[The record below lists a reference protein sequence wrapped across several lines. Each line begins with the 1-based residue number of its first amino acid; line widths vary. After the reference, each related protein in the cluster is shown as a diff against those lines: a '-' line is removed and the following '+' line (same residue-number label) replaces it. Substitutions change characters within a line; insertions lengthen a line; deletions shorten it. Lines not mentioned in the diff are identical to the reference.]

1 MRAGRTRGLALF
13 GLAWLLTASALAG
26 EPASLRI
33 SQALAEGTQVK
44 VYARVS
50 DALGAPVA
58 DETLTFHATL
68 GTQVAE
74 VVSSTPFAAS
84 GEGVLYLFLVDLSR
98 SLDAATFERIRQ
110 ALREWVAALGPQDR
124 AAILSFGTQVRT
136 LVAPTADPAA
146 LNTAIAGL
154 KPTEPHTA
162 LHEALA
168 QGLIL
173 GQQRG
178 ADLPSRRALVVLSD
192 GRDDAPG
199 GMTAEEVEARLT
211 EGAVPIYAMG
221 FSRARDRAS
230 REAGLAA
237 LGRFA
242 RQSGGL
248 FIDASAGDLAGSYA
262 TMRERIREVLR
273 LEVRCP
279 SCLADGNRYRLQLAL
294 TQDGRTLSDGVD
306 VRLYPPVTA
315 APSSGAPRAGNT
327 APAGTGAGGGP
338 SGEPDGPGGEGT
350 ERPADADAPGAGQ
363 GPGADGTPATGP
375 NSAGSAPGASPHDE
389 SGAQPVA
396 ETPSGTT
403 PGASLPGDP
412 AAPTGTGTPAGA
424 APGVSPPGEPAAPT
438 GTETPVGTAPG
449 ASPSGEPAAQSGTDT
464 PAGQAPGVSLPDAP
478 ASTPALDATLA
489 NLAAWWPWL
498 LGAVGLGGVL
508 LFLGL
513 RRRGPGARSIPPV
526 PVPEAEPL
534 AETPI
539 TFPPPPP
546 SGPMEPTR
554 RQQAAPAG
562 PALSLAYMKGRRRGE
577 VARLVLAP
585 DGVIGRNGACALAL
599 VGDDEVSARH
609 ARLFVQD
616 HRLLLEDLGSTNGTW
631 LNGVRLFAPTPL
643 REGDVLRV
651 GQTELRL
658 GEIGDSR

>member
-1 MRAGRTRGLALF
+1 MRAGRTRGLGLL
-13 GLAWLLTASALAG
+13 GLAWLLATSALAG

-98 SLDAATFERIRQ
+98 SLDTATFERIRQ

-199 GMTAEEVEARLT
+199 GMTAEEVETRLT

-262 TMRERIREVLR
+262 AMRERIREVLR

-279 SCLADGNRYRLQLAL
+279 GCVADGNRYRLQLAL

-315 APSSGAPRAGNT
+315 APSSGAPGAGNSV
-327 APAGTGAGGGP
+327 PAGTGAGGGP
-338 SGEPDGPGGEGT
+338 SGEPAAPGGEGT
-350 ERPADADAPGAGQ
+350 GRPADADAPGAPAADAGPAGGSEAGQ
-363 GPGADGTPATGP
+363 GAGAGAAPANGP
-375 NSAGSAPGASPHDE
+375 NPAGTAPVAPGQGE
-389 SGAQPVA
+389 
-396 ETPSGTT
+396 
-403 PGASLPGDP
+403 P
-412 AAPTGTGTPAGA
+412 AVPTGTGTPAGA

-438 GTETPVGTAPG
+438 GTETPV
-449 ASPSGEPAAQSGTDT
+449 
-464 PAGQAPGVSLPDAP
+464 
-478 ASTPALDATLA
+478 
-489 NLAAWWPWL
+489 
-498 LGAVGLGGVL
+498 
-508 LFLGL
+508 
-513 RRRGPGARSIPPV
+513 
-526 PVPEAEPL
+526 
-534 AETPI
+534 
-539 TFPPPPP
+539 
-546 SGPMEPTR
+546 
-554 RQQAAPAG
+554 
-562 PALSLAYMKGRRRGE
+562 
-577 VARLVLAP
+577 
-585 DGVIGRNGACALAL
+585 
-599 VGDDEVSARH
+599 
-609 ARLFVQD
+609 
-616 HRLLLEDLGSTNGTW
+616 
-631 LNGVRLFAPTPL
+631 
-643 REGDVLRV
+643 
-651 GQTELRL
+651 
-658 GEIGDSR
+658 

>member
-1 MRAGRTRGLALF
+1 MRAGRTRGLGLL
-13 GLAWLLTASALAG
+13 GLAWLLATSALAG

-50 DALGAPVA
+50 DALGAPLA

-84 GEGVLYLFLVDLSR
+84 GEGVLYLFLVDRSR

-154 KPTEPHTA
+154 KPTQPHTA

-178 ADLPSRRALVVLSD
+178 TDLPSRRALVVLSD

-211 EGAVPIYAMG
+211 EGAVPLYAMG

-262 TMRERIREVLR
+262 AMRERIREVLR

-279 SCLADGNRYRLQLAL
+279 GCVADGNRYRLQLAL
-294 TQDGRTLSDGVD
+294 TQNGRTLSDGVD
-306 VRLYPPVTA
+306 LRLYPPVPA
-315 APSSGAPRAGNT
+315 APSPAAPGAGNS

-338 SGEPDGPGGEGT
+338 SGEPAAPGGEGT
-350 ERPADADAPGAGQ
+350 GRPADADAPGAPAADAGPEGGSEAGQ
-363 GPGADGTPATGP
+363 GPASEGTPATGP
-375 NSAGSAPGASPHDE
+375 NPAGTA
-389 SGAQPVA
+389 PVA
-396 ETPSGTT
+396 PAQGE
-403 PGASLPGDP
+403 P
-412 AAPTGTGTPAGA
+412 AAPTGTGTPAGT
-424 APGVSPPGEPAAPT
+424 APGASTTGDPAAPA
-438 GTETPVGTAPG
+438 GTETPVGTVPG
-449 ASPSGEPAAQSGTDT
+449 ASPSGEPSAPTGDDTRVGT
-464 PAGQAPGVSLPDAP
+464 ANDAP
-478 ASTPALDATLA
+478 PPGASASTPALDATLA
-489 NLAAWWPWL
+489 NLATWWPWL

-513 RRRGPGARSIPPV
+513 RRRGPGARSTPPV
-526 PVPEAEPL
+526 LVPKAEPL
-534 AETPI
+534 PETPI
-539 TFPPPPP
+539 TFHPPPP
-546 SGPMEPTR
+546 SGPVEPTR
-554 RQQAAPAG
+554 RQQATPAG
-562 PALSLAYMKGRRRGE
+562 PALTLAYMKGRRRGE

-616 HRLLLEDLGSTNGTW
+616 RRLLLEDLGSTNGTW
-631 LNGVRLFAPTPL
+631 LNGVRLLAPTPL

-658 GEIGDSR
+658 GGIGESR

>member
-1 MRAGRTRGLALF
+1 MRAGRTRGLGLL
-13 GLAWLLTASALAG
+13 GLAWLLATSALAG

-33 SQALAEGTQVK
+33 SQALAEGTQVT

-178 ADLPSRRALVVLSD
+178 TDLPSRRALVVLSD

-262 TMRERIREVLR
+262 AMRERIREVLR

-279 SCLADGNRYRLQLAL
+279 GCVADGNRYRLQLAL

-315 APSSGAPRAGNT
+315 APSPAAPGAGNS

-338 SGEPDGPGGEGT
+338 SGEPAAPGGEGT
-350 ERPADADAPGAGQ
+350 ERPADADAPGAPAADAGPEGGSEAGQ
-363 GPGADGTPATGP
+363 GPGAEGTPATGP
-375 NSAGSAPGASPHDE
+375 NPAGTA
-389 SGAQPVA
+389 PVA
-396 ETPSGTT
+396 PAQGE
-403 PGASLPGDP
+403 P
-412 AAPTGTGTPAGA
+412 AAPTGTGTPAGT
-424 APGVSPPGEPAAPT
+424 APGASPPGDPAAPT

-449 ASPSGEPAAQSGTDT
+449 ASPSGEPAAPSGADT
-464 PAGQAPGVSLPDAP
+464 PAGPAPGAPPPGAP
-478 ASTPALDATLA
+478 ASTPASASALGATLA

-513 RRRGPGARSIPPV
+513 RRRGPGARSTPPV
-526 PVPEAEPL
+526 LVPEAEPL

-546 SGPMEPTR
+546 SGPLEPTR

-562 PALSLAYMKGRRRGE
+562 PALTLAYMKGRRRGE

-616 HRLLLEDLGSTNGTW
+616 RRLLLEDLGSTNGTW
-631 LNGVRLFAPTPL
+631 LNGVRLLAPTPL

-658 GEIGDSR
+658 GGIGDSR

>member
-1 MRAGRTRGLALF
+1 MRAGRTRGLGLL
-13 GLAWLLTASALAG
+13 GLAWLLATSALAG

-178 ADLPSRRALVVLSD
+178 TDLPSRRALVVLSD

-248 FIDASAGDLAGSYA
+248 FIDASAGDLAGTYA
-262 TMRERIREVLR
+262 AMRERIREVLR

-279 SCLADGNRYRLQLAL
+279 GCVADGNRYRLQLAL
-294 TQDGRTLSDGVD
+294 TQNGRTLSDGVD

-315 APSSGAPRAGNT
+315 APSPAAPGAGNS

-338 SGEPDGPGGEGT
+338 SGEPAAPGGEGT
-350 ERPADADAPGAGQ
+350 ERPADADAPGAPAADASPEGGSEAGQ
-363 GPGADGTPATGP
+363 GPGAEGTPATGP
-375 NSAGSAPGASPHDE
+375 NPAGTA
-389 SGAQPVA
+389 PVA
-396 ETPSGTT
+396 PAQGE
-403 PGASLPGDP
+403 P
-412 AAPTGTGTPAGA
+412 AAPTGTGTPVGT
-424 APGVSPPGEPAAPT
+424 APGASTTGDPAAPT

-449 ASPSGEPAAQSGTDT
+449 ASPSGEPAAPSGADT
-464 PAGQAPGVSLPDAP
+464 PAGPAPGAPPPGAP
-478 ASTPALDATLA
+478 ASTPASAPALGTSLA
-489 NLAAWWPWL
+489 SLAAWWPWL

-513 RRRGPGARSIPPV
+513 RRRGPGARSTPPV
-526 PVPEAEPL
+526 LVPEAEPL
-534 AETPI
+534 PETPI

-546 SGPMEPTR
+546 SGPVEPTR

-562 PALSLAYMKGRRRGE
+562 PALTLAYMKGRRRGE

-616 HRLLLEDLGSTNGTW
+616 RRLLLEDLGSTNGTW
-631 LNGVRLFAPTPL
+631 LNGVRLLAPTPL

-658 GEIGDSR
+658 GGIGDSR

>member
-1 MRAGRTRGLALF
+1 MRAGRTRGLGLL
-13 GLAWLLTASALAG
+13 GLAWLLATSALAG

-84 GEGVLYLFLVDLSR
+84 GEGVLYIFLVDLSR

-199 GMTAEEVEARLT
+199 GMTADEVEARLT

-262 TMRERIREVLR
+262 AMRERIREVLR

-279 SCLADGNRYRLQLAL
+279 GCVADGNRYRLQLAL
-294 TQDGRTLSDGVD
+294 TQAGRTLSDGVD
-306 VRLYPPVTA
+306 VRLYPPVTMAPSPA
-315 APSSGAPRAGNT
+315 APGAGNS
-327 APAGTGAGGGP
+327 APAGTGAGGG
-338 SGEPDGPGGEGT
+338 SGGEPAAPGSEGM
-350 ERPADADAPGAGQ
+350 ERPADADAPGTPAADAGPAGGSEAGQ
-363 GPGADGTPATGP
+363 GPAADATPATGP
-375 NSAGSAPGASPHDE
+375 NPAGPATDAPPPGVPASP
-389 SGAQPVA
+389 
-396 ETPSGTT
+396 
-403 PGASLPGDP
+403 
-412 AAPTGTGTPAGA
+412 
-424 APGVSPPGEPAAPT
+424 
-438 GTETPVGTAPG
+438 
-449 ASPSGEPAAQSGTDT
+449 
-464 PAGQAPGVSLPDAP
+464 P
-478 ASTPALDATLA
+478 ASSPAIDATLA
-489 NLAAWWPWL
+489 VLAAWWPWL

-513 RRRGPGARSIPPV
+513 RRRGPGARSTPPV
-526 PVPEAEPL
+526 LVPEAEPL

-539 TFPPPPP
+539 TFPPTPP
-546 SGPMEPTR
+546 SGPVEPTR
-554 RQQAAPAG
+554 RQQASPAG
-562 PALSLAYMKGRRRGE
+562 PALTLAYMKGRRRGE

-585 DGVIGRNGACALAL
+585 DGVIGRNGSCALAL

-616 HRLLLEDLGSTNGTW
+616 RRLLLEDLGSTNGTW
-631 LNGVRLFAPTPL
+631 LNGVRLLAPTPL

-658 GEIGDSR
+658 GGIGDSR

>member
-1 MRAGRTRGLALF
+1 MRAGRTRGLGLL
-13 GLAWLLTASALAG
+13 GLAWLLATSALAG

-110 ALREWVAALGPQDR
+110 ALREWMAALGPQDR

-146 LNTAIAGL
+146 LNTAIASL

-199 GMTAEEVEARLT
+199 GMTGEEVEARLT

-248 FIDASAGDLAGSYA
+248 FIDASAGDLAGTYA
-262 TMRERIREVLR
+262 AMRERIREVLR

-279 SCLADGNRYRLQLAL
+279 GCVADGNRYRLQLAL
-294 TQDGRTLSDGVD
+294 THNGRTLSDGVD
-306 VRLYPPVTA
+306 VRLYPPVTVAPSPA
-315 APSSGAPRAGNT
+315 APGAGNS

-338 SGEPDGPGGEGT
+338 SGEPSAPGGEGT
-350 ERPADADAPGAGQ
+350 ERPADADTPGAPAADAGPEGGSEAGQ

-375 NSAGSAPGASPHDE
+375 NPAGTD
-389 SGAQPVA
+389 PVA
-396 ETPSGTT
+396 
-403 PGASLPGDP
+403 P
-412 AAPTGTGTPAGA
+412 AQGEPATPTGTGTPAGT
-424 APGVSPPGEPAAPT
+424 APRASPPGEPAAPT

-449 ASPSGEPAAQSGTDT
+449 ASPSGEPAAPTGADT
-464 PAGQAPGVSLPDAP
+464 PAGPAPGAPPSGAP
-478 ASTPALDATLA
+478 ASTPASAPILGTLFA

-498 LGAVGLGGVL
+498 LGAVVLGGVL

-513 RRRGPGARSIPPV
+513 RRRGPGARSTPPV
-526 PVPEAEPL
+526 LVPEAEPL

-546 SGPMEPTR
+546 SGPIEPTR
-554 RQQAAPAG
+554 RQQTAPAG
-562 PALSLAYMKGRRRGE
+562 PALTLAYMKGRRRGE

-585 DGVIGRNGACALAL
+585 DGVIGRNGACALPL

-616 HRLLLEDLGSTNGTW
+616 RRLLLEDLGSTNGTW
-631 LNGVRLFAPTPL
+631 LNGVRLLAPTPL

-658 GEIGDSR
+658 GGIGDSR